1 MENPHTSNTQYEVNS
16 ITIPSLTLEC
26 GSTLEQ
32 VELVYERIGR
42 TEGPVILICHALTG
56 NHLVKGTPDC
66 KGWWDG
72 LIGPHS
78 YLDTDEYTILSFNVL
93 GGNDGSTGPA
103 SINPATGK
111 PYGRHFPAVTV
122 RDMVNAQYLALKELS
137 IAHLH
142 AVVGGSLGGMQA
154 LEWGMM
160 YPSFVDKVFALAVTP
175 ALSDYGLAFNHIGIQ
190 AIESDPD
197 FQHGQYLPG
206 MVLKGMEIARMA
218 GMVTYRTPRLF
229 DDRFKREETQSTFQ
243 VESYLNYQGKKL
255 AKRFDPNSY
264 LTLLKAMNSHDLSR
278 NRGCTLDDIAGNY
291 PTELITVSYEGDL
304 IYSPE
309 YLESFTHQVRSGRH
323 YFVSTA
329 FGHDGFLVEFEKW
342 GSMISSHLKQ
352 FQPNRVVNG

>member
-1 MENPHTSNTQYEVNS
+1 MENPHTRQTQYEVNS

-26 GSTLEQ
+26 GTTLERA
-32 VELVYERIGR
+32 ELAYEKIGVKD
-42 TEGPVILICHALTG
+42 GPVILICHALTG
-56 NHLVKGTPDC
+56 NQLVKGTPGS

-72 LIGPHS
+72 LVGPGS

-103 SINPATGK
+103 SINPSTGH
-111 PYGRHFPAVTV
+111 PYGRDFPKVTV
-122 RDMVNAQYLALKELS
+122 RDMVKAQYLAMKELS
-137 IAHLH
+137 IPHLH
-142 AVVGGSLGGMQA
+142 AVIGGSLGGMQA
-154 LEWGMM
+154 LEWGIM

-197 FQHGQYLPG
+197 FQGGNYSPG
-206 MVLKGMEIARMA
+206 TLLKGLEIARMA

-229 DDRFKREETQSTFQ
+229 DDRFNREETQSTFQ
-243 VESYLNYQGKKL
+243 VESYLNYQGQKL

-278 NRGCTLDDIAGNY
+278 NRGCTMDEIAGNY
-291 PTELITVSYEGDL
+291 PTELISISYEGDL
-304 IYSPE
+304 IYSPQ
-309 YLESFTHQVRSGRH
+309 YLENFTNRVRSGRH

-342 GSMISSHLKQ
+342 GSMIASHLKKY
-352 FQPNRVVNG
+352 QPNRVVNG